1 LKAIN
6 AFAKEAGKEDD
17 LRKNKDWKANVLD
30 KLKEMESDF
39 SVYSHSIDQILYFNK
54 EANWLLIRFPNGEYA
69 DIAGLCKVVSK
80 AEIAQ
85 NDYSL
90 TAGRYVGVAPQID
103 EDFDYEERMA
113 EIKVELQSLNEEA
126 IGLAEQIQ
134 LNLTELG
141 L

>member
-1 LKAIN
+1 
-6 AFAKEAGKEDD
+6 
-17 LRKNKDWKANVLD
+17 
-30 KLKEMESDF
+30 MESDF
-39 SVYSHSIDQILYFNK
+39 SVYSHSIDEILYFNK
-54 EANWLLIRFPNGEYA
+54 EANWLLSRFPNGEYA

-80 AEIAQ
+80 TEIAQ

-126 IGLAEQIQ
+126 IGLAQQIQ